1 MNELLARLDGPP
13 FPENEE
19 TILSVTIPIREGAP
33 SEASQPVFPGTSA
46 EEPTRSM
53 EPVTACMFN
62 MLCEQFA
69 VLADTQTQDRER
81 AERESKQN
89 LELFTQSMARFSQQL
104 ATSRQ
109 PRDVTEHPVLM
120 VPSTSALRP
129 PSIHST
135 VRSEALPLG
144 TVGPGDPSRVTLPVG
159 PARPDHINPQALARS
174 DDQVKTL
181 RRHRPSA
188 NNATAILKELAL
200 LEADGKSRKGGANK
214 NNNTQVEADWPDLY
228 VYRIQGNKPTYD
240 SLTMP
245 EFVAGYLSIIEEATT
260 VCQLNVATLKHISY
274 LRQLMEDC
282 FLADWHMVRAAH
294 KHVLNGIEHK
304 RFAWEDTAV
313 VIDTKRS
320 ALARIQSCGFQAS
333 SNQAKPNAN
342 AICWSCTSSTCQPYQ
357 RLDCPF
363 VNDHTVDNTIHMH
376 CCSHC
381 FAQMGFKRTH
391 PQSNCRKAKEAA
403 KGKAKRTKKKAA
415 KE

>member
-1 MNELLARLDGPP
+1 M
-13 FPENEE
+13 
-19 TILSVTIPIREGAP
+19 
-33 SEASQPVFPGTSA
+33 AS
-46 EEPTRSM
+46 
-53 EPVTACMFN
+53 
-62 MLCEQFA
+62 L
-69 VLADTQTQDRER
+69 
-81 AERESKQN
+81 
-89 LELFTQSMARFSQQL
+89 SQQI
-104 ATSRQ
+104 TDSRQ
-109 PRDVTEHPVLM
+109 PRDNAPVQ
-120 VPSTSALRP
+120 P
-129 PSIHST
+129 PSMPSKSTAGASADRPVTRSTGLFTIPGGHSEL
-135 VRSEALPLG
+135 SC
-144 TVGPGDPSRVTLPVG
+144 VTLPVG
-159 PARPDHINPQALARS
+159 PDRTGHLDPQALARS
-174 DDQVKTL
+174 DDQVRTL
-181 RRHRPSA
+181 RRHKPSA

-200 LEADGKSRKGGANK
+200 LEADGKSRKGGVCK

-228 VYRIQGNKPTYD
+228 VYRIQGNEPTYD
-240 SLTMP
+240 SLTMQ

-320 ALARIQSCGFQAS
+320 ALARIQSCSFQVA
-333 SNQAKPNAN
+333 SNQANQMPMPLAG
-342 AICWSCTSSTCQPYQ
+342 AIPGQQIVCQPYQ

-363 VNDHTVDNTIHMH
+363 VNDHTVDNIIHMH

-381 FAQMGFKRTH
+381 FAQTGFKRTH

-403 KGKAKRTKKKAA
+403 KGKAKRSKKKAS